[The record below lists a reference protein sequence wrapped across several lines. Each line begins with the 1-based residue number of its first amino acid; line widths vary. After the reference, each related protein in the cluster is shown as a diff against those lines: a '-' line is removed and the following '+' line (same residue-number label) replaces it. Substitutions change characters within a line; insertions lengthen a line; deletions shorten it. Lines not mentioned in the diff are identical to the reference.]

1 MAGREGILPIN
12 TQIMLLKDIMK
23 ILEERAPLQLI
34 SEGVWMQ
41 RCTDLIQTTL
51 PMPEKT
57 KFQKIKGILIN

>member
-23 ILEERAPLQLI
+23 IREERALSQHI
-34 SEGVWMQ
+34 SDRMWMQ
-41 RCTDLIQTTL
+41 RCTDLIQTQL
-51 PMPEKT
+51 PMPEKK